1 MSGHGKGII
10 NPTMMLSILII
21 TTSTAPCSDLMAM
34 ALTVTP
40 AKSQS
45 ALFIT
50 GETEH
55 VSK

>member
-40 AKSQS
+40 AKSQP